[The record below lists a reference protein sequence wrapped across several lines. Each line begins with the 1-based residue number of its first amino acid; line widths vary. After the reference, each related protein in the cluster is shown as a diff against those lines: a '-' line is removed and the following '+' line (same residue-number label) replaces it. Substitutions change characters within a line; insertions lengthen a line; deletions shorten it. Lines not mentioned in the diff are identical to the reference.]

1 MDLLEEKFKRIN
13 SESAPGQE
21 VRNKNTETRL
31 DVNAFKKTPIDFS
44 HGDVDAFQPVSASIE
59 LFTDGF
65 EVGGKQAYT
74 EYRGKMEIREELAK
88 KLSQF
93 TGASIDAED
102 HFIITPGTQG
112 ALFLAAGA
120 TITTKTKV
128 AIVMPDYFAN
138 RKIVEFLNGEIYPIE
153 MDYLH
158 TTSATGDR
166 KSVV

>member
-1 MDLLEEKFKRIN
+1 
-13 SESAPGQE
+13 
-21 VRNKNTETRL
+21 L

-158 TTSATGDR
+158 TTSATGLDLTELE
-166 KSVV
+166 KAFLDGVEVFLFSNPNN